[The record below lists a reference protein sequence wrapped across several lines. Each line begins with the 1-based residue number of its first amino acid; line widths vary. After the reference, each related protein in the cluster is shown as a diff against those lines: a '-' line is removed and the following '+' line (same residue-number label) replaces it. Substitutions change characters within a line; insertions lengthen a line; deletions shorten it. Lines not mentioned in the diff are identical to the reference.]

1 MHLKQVTFLLDQY
14 NIKFYQISSDN
25 QSIST
30 QQKYPVEKEK
40 KEQSKYYLKQKISIM
55 DTIYVRVKREN
66 MTIFFVCR
74 TTDSI
79 ESLRKR
85 LVTFYKVQNTDMRLF
100 LGDRLLDPTSNIY
113 DQDVKNNSLLILK
126 LRAKNQLEWE
136 E

>member
-1 MHLKQVTFLLDQY
+1 
-14 NIKFYQISSDN
+14 
-25 QSIST
+25 
-30 QQKYPVEKEK
+30 
-40 KEQSKYYLKQKISIM
+40 M

-74 TTDSI
+74 TADSI